1 MAETLT
7 FAKLHVYDTREFGIQ
22 LPVRLTA
29 GEKSLGLQAK
39 LDTGSGLCVFP
50 RRYGE
55 ELGFD
60 IESGMYQRIST
71 ATGGFDAYGHWATLL
86 ALGCEYEAMIYFA
99 KDHSFNRNILGRQ
112 GWLDR
117 IRMGLVDYEGK
128 LFVSD
133 YNDPAK

>member
-22 LPVRLTA
+22 LPVRLVA

-50 RRYGE
+50 RRLGE

-60 IESGMYQRIST
+60 VESGVYQHIGT
-71 ATGGFDAYGHWATLL
+71 ATGGFDAYGHWATLQV
-86 ALGCEYEAMIYFA
+86 LGDEYEGMIYFA
-99 KDHSFNRNILGRQ
+99 KYHDFNRNILGRQ

-117 IRMGLVDYEGK
+117 IRLGLVDYDGK
-128 LFVSD
+128 LYLSD
-133 YNDPAK
+133 YNDPNE